1 MAYRPTM
8 VDLERKVRRYIG
20 DPADD
25 TQVWTAL
32 EVQDTL
38 DRYRTEVRYGLLR
51 PTPALTPG
59 GVQNFTIYQAPI
71 GDWENNEIIYNSSF
85 TPITPASADRN
96 VGRWTLS
103 VSTYPPI
110 MILGFYYDVEA
121 AAVELLE
128 ARMATLYR
136 AYDFSPFAGGTF
148 RRSQIFDH
156 LQILADQCRAKM
168 RPQRA
173 IMQRSDIQNPNE
185 TLDTIIGT
193 NGINIW

>member
-1 MAYRPTM
+1 MAYRTTM
-8 VDLERKVRRYIG
+8 QDLERKVRRYIG
-20 DPADD
+20 DPASAS
-25 TQVWTAL
+25 QVWTPL
-32 EVQDTL
+32 EIQDTL
-38 DRYRTEVRYGLLR
+38 DRYRVEVRYGLLR

-71 GDWENNEIIYNSSF
+71 GDWENNEVIYNSSF
-85 TPITPASADRN
+85 NPITPATADRN

-121 AAVELLE
+121 ASVELLE
-128 ARMATLYR
+128 ARMAQVVGN
-136 AYDFSPFAGGTF
+136 YDFTVDGRSFK
-148 RRSQIFDH
+148 RSQVFDH
-156 LQILADQCRAKM
+156 LQMLADLCRAKM
-168 RPQRA
+168 RPSRA